1 MIRVLVAD
9 DHVAVRR
16 GLRQILAAEVDIEVA
31 GEAASAEEVRARM
44 AEAPAQVVVLDYNMP
59 GVHGFAL
66 LEELRRRWPQAAVLV
81 LSMHPE
87 GELGMAALRAGA
99 AGYIG
104 KDAPPEALAAAVR
117 RVAAGGRYISDAL
130 ATRVALDVAQ
140 GKPLGDETLSA
151 REREILRLIAA
162 GAAPKEIC
170 FKLKLSR
177 NTVGTYRARLLKKL
191 GVRTN
196 AELIRFALERHLLD

>member
-1 MIRVLVAD
+1 MIRVLIAD

-16 GLRQILAAEVDIEVA
+16 GLRQILAGELGIEVA
-31 GEAASAEEVRARM
+31 AEAADAGEVRARM
-44 AEAPAQVVVLDYNMP
+44 EAAPAEVVVLDYNMP
-59 GVHGFAL
+59 GAHGFDL
-66 LEELRRRWPQAAVLV
+66 LAELRRRWPRAAVLV

-104 KDAPPEALAAAVR
+104 KDAPPEALVAAVR
-117 RVAAGGRYISDAL
+117 RVAAGERYISDSL
-130 ATRVALDVAQ
+130 AASVALDVADGRPQ
-140 GKPLGDETLSA
+140 GEETLSA

-170 FKLKLSR
+170 FRLKLSR
-177 NTVGTYRARLLKKL
+177 NTVGTYRARLMKKL

-196 AELIRFALERHLLD
+196 ADLIRFALEHHLLD